1 MYRIT
6 GNVCNDSEKGSQIK
20 EMCGNRTVKMHS
32 RRKIG
37 MTKRQFFDALFLRA
51 ETSNANIEIGFTE
64 K

>member
-37 MTKRQFFDALFLRA
+37 
-51 ETSNANIEIGFTE
+51 
-64 K
+64 